1 MIGYLSARM
10 LRCVRNK
17 MQISALPKNAPPER
31 FYLAELGAVA
41 SNPLS
46 SVIKEKIRK
55 ALCLSDFLA
64 EDKGFEFTRISN
76 ILFQLLSLSAILS
89 RSMYYRHSFVR
100 NNFVH

>member
-1 MIGYLSARM
+1 MSVLAGYGRFKSL
-10 LRCVRNK
+10 VFRNK
-17 MQISALPKNAPPER
+17 
-31 FYLAELGAVA
+31 
-41 SNPLS
+41 
-46 SVIKEKIRK
+46 KEKPEK
-55 ALCLSDFLA
+55 QKPFGFLA